1 MKVVFH
7 HSLAQLQNRFRME
20 KDARLAR
27 RIQGVYLAQAG
38 RSCPEI
44 MALTGAA
51 RRTVQQWVA
60 KYNRDGLEELS
71 DKPRSGQ
78 PTKLPRDREK
88 EFCRR
93 LDQGP
98 LPADGVNVLTGPVI
112 QRILEREF
120 GRRYSLPGVWN
131 LLHRLGYSYLNPRPG
146 HEQTDP
152 IARKEFPKAS
162 PAFRT
167 KPKSKTPTSLSKS
180 GSRTKPDWV
189 GKAR

>member
-1 MKVVFH
+1 MPRART
-7 HSLAQLQNRFRME
+7 STDARFRLL
-20 KDARLAR
+20 DLYC
-27 RIQGVYLAQAG
+27 GSG
-38 RSCPEI
+38 
-44 MALTGAA
+44 GAA
-51 RRTVQQWVA
+51 MGYARAGFEVVGVDI
-60 KYNRDGLEELS
+60 N
-71 DKPRSGQ
+71 PQ
-78 PTKLPRDREK
+78 PSYPFES
-88 EFCRR
+88 
-93 LDQGP
+93 
-98 LPADGVNVLTGPVI
+98 PVI
-112 QRILEREF
+112 ERILEREF